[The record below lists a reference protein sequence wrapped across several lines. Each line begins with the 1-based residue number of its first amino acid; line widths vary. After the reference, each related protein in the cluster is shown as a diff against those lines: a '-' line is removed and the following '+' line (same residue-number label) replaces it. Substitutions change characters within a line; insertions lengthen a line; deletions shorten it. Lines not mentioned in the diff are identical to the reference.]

1 MIVLYGCVNFFSLK
15 QQQQSLSCKNFG
27 LAMDH
32 QQTNWAQLYFF
43 SLP

>member
-1 MIVLYGCVNFFSLK
+1 MIVLYGYVNFFSLK
-15 QQQQSLSCKNFG
+15 QQQSLSSKNFG